1 MVDSQV
7 VCSILDEMTS
17 SMASVRNVIQSLK
30 EKLKTSDEM
39 DMKEGISLLSL
50 KHHLLLSYLQ
60 SLVLVSTRRATGD
73 SLTDRTPPNSPFS
86 TVDREARGSGAGD
99 LVDSMIEGRIVLE
112 KIKVLESRMRYQ
124 IEKLVR
130 VAEEAPSGKD
140 VAEGIILFAV
150 VTLSPYQYALSDPL
164 AFRPNPQNLADNEQ
178 RSDEEQEGHSDV
190 EYQDG
195 IYRPPKL
202 APMPY
207 TETGADKRSKRQPV
221 PKALSS
227 LLHQD
232 PSRPHIEGT
241 SGLGSMPS
249 LASDR
254 AREIQRLKDFEEEN
268 FTRLVMKKKDA
279 RRRRKDEE
287 DLALGGTGS
296 GKGRKRGR
304 GLEDE
309 FADVLHSI
317 GRTKM
322 GALGDGYE
330 ELRQRGKKADALSRS
345 RTRRGEN
352 LEGTDGD
359 GSRLKKK
366 TRFEK
371 ERTALHKK
379 TKTRKR

>member
-1 MVDSQV
+1 M
-7 VCSILDEMTS
+7 
-17 SMASVRNVIQSLK
+17 
-30 EKLKTSDEM
+30 
-39 DMKEGISLLSL
+39 
-50 KHHLLLSYLQ
+50 
-60 SLVLVSTRRATGD
+60 
-73 SLTDRTPPNSPFS
+73 
-86 TVDREARGSGAGD
+86 
-99 LVDSMIEGRIVLE
+99 
-112 KIKVLESRMRYQ
+112 YQ
-124 IEKLVR
+124 ILTH
-130 VAEEAPSGKD
+130 PPLPIYS
-140 VAEGIILFAV
+140 F
-150 VTLSPYQYALSDPL
+150 SDPL

-178 RSDEEQEGHSDV
+178 RSDGEQNGQSDA
-190 EYQDG
+190 EDPDG

-207 TETGADKRSKRQPV
+207 TEAAADKRSKRQPI

-254 AREIQRLKDFEEEN
+254 AREIQRIKDFEEEN

-287 DLALGGTGS
+287 DLALGGTGA

-309 FADVLHSI
+309 FSDVLHSI

-322 GALGDGYE
+322 GVLGDGYE

-345 RTRRGEN
+345 RTRRTED
-352 LEGTDGD
+352 LEGTDD
-359 GSRLKKK
+359 GGPRLKKK
-366 TRFEK
+366 SRFEK

-379 TKTRKR
+379 TKTKRR

>member
-1 MVDSQV
+1 MADSQV
-7 VCSILDEMTS
+7 VCGILDEMTS
-17 SMASVRNVIQSLK
+17 SMASVRESMQSLK
-30 EKLKTSDEM
+30 QKLKTADDM
-39 DMKEGISLLSL
+39 DMKDGISLLSL

-60 SLVLVSTRRATGD
+60 SLVLLSARRATGD
-73 SLTDRTPPNSPFS
+73 SLTERTSASSPFS

-99 LVDSMIEGRIVLE
+99 LVDSMIEGRVVLE

-130 VAEEAPSGKD
+130 VAEEVPSGKD
-140 VAEGIILFAV
+140 VVE
-150 VTLSPYQYALSDPL
+150 DPL
-164 AFRPNPQNLADNEQ
+164 AFRPNPQNLVDNEQ
-178 RSDEEQEGHSDV
+178 HSNEDQDGRSDV
-190 EYQDG
+190 ED

-207 TETGADKRSKRQPV
+207 TEAAADKRSKRQPV
-221 PKALSS
+221 PKALST

-232 PSRPHIEGT
+232 PSRPHVEGT

-254 AREIQRLKDFEEEN
+254 AREIQRIKDFEEEN

-287 DLALGGTGS
+287 DLALGGTGA

-309 FADVLHSI
+309 FADVLHSV
-317 GRTKM
+317 GRTKT
-322 GALGDGYE
+322 GVLGDGYE

-345 RTRRGEN
+345 RTTQWKGD
-352 LEGTDGD
+352 LEGADDVGP
-359 GSRLKKK
+359 RLQKK

-371 ERTALHKK
+371 AKTTLHKK
-379 TKTRKR
+379 MKARKR

>member
-1 MVDSQV
+1 
-7 VCSILDEMTS
+7 
-17 SMASVRNVIQSLK
+17 
-30 EKLKTSDEM
+30 
-39 DMKEGISLLSL
+39 
-50 KHHLLLSYLQ
+50 
-60 SLVLVSTRRATGD
+60 
-73 SLTDRTPPNSPFS
+73 
-86 TVDREARGSGAGD
+86 
-99 LVDSMIEGRIVLE
+99 MIEGRVVLE

-130 VAEEAPSGKD
+130 VAEEVPSGKD
-140 VAEGIILFAV
+140 VAE
-150 VTLSPYQYALSDPL
+150 DPL
-164 AFRPNPQNLADNEQ
+164 AFRPNPQNLVDNEQ
-178 RSDEEQEGHSDV
+178 DSDEDRDARLDV
-190 EYQDG
+190 EDPDG

-207 TETGADKRSKRQPV
+207 TEAAADKRSKRQPV
-221 PKALSS
+221 PKALST

-254 AREIQRLKDFEEEN
+254 AREIQRIKDFEEEN

-287 DLALGGTGS
+287 DLALGGTGA

-317 GRTKM
+317 GRTKA
-322 GALGDGYE
+322 GVLGDGYE

-345 RTRRGEN
+345 RTTWKGD
-352 LEGTDGD
+352 LEGEDDDGP
-359 GSRLKKK
+359 RLKKK

-371 ERTALHKK
+371 AKTTLHKK
-379 TKTRKR
+379 MKARKR